1 MRHSD
6 WENRLSALIEE
17 YRHKPFAWG
26 ECDCLRFAND
36 AHWAVAGHGFADDW
50 DAVPRSSAS
59 EAVRAVGGMDV
70 VHAIDERLTRGEG
83 YPPRGSI
90 VAVSSRPGMPF
101 SLGVAIGSTAA
112 FVDMDGLGFIPID
125 AHLIWWAV

>member
-36 AHWAVAGHGFADDW
+36 AHWAVAGNGFADDW
-50 DAVPRSSAS
+50 DAVPRSSTS
-59 EAVRAVGGMDV
+59 EAVRAIGGMGKPTRFLAGTLLRSENETLIIRAPIEKILA
-70 VHAIDERLTRGEG
+70 HRL
-83 YPPRGSI
+83 P
-90 VAVSSRPGMPF
+90 
-101 SLGVAIGSTAA
+101 
-112 FVDMDGLGFIPID
+112 
-125 AHLIWWAV
+125 